1 MESPPTESARI
12 DLQKPLLTNM
22 KILKNCLKIIGARTP
37 LQEKKYIVQRIQV
50 KKEGTLENTTNMY
63 GFKKKCTTIE

>member
-37 LQEKKYIVQRIQV
+37 LQEKKIYSP
-50 KKEGTLENTTNMY
+50 KDPGKEGGHTRKY
-63 GFKKKCTTIE
+63 Y